1 MSNSKQKIS
10 YKVMALFMAVLMLL
24 SMIPAT
30 VIAYALDSEEES
42 PYKAKNFT
50 AVYDAENDEIDL
62 SWDEF

>member
-1 MSNSKQKIS
+1 
-10 YKVMALFMAVLMLL
+10 MALFMAVLMLL

-62 SWDEF
+62 YTIDQI